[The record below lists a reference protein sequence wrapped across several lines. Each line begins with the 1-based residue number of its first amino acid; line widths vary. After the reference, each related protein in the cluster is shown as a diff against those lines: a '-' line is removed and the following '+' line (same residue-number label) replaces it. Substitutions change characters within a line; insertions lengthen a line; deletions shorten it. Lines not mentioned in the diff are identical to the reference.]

1 MHEHMNEL
9 VGYKALPSNIRNFQ
23 LNITMGNCTSSTTVE
38 LQQLPVPGH
47 SGPIQIHT
55 GEGKLAKYYSLTD
68 SEVPYFINFINDT
81 DENYFFGV
89 YKQFPDS
96 PKIKSIAWQVRRVS
110 KRGSVPTTSNVCWTM
125 PSYGIAIANWDQ
137 NQKGYMDSQKVDAD
151 LGNVYEVVS
160 EDEFPNIDPKPIGT
174 TSPGLIV
181 FENNTKTPNAMDL
194 DMGFTEANNIIAI
207 IPKVGSGYKVVFD
220 VHPAYYVSLYRNIK
234 LGQLVD
240 SGIVLGPV
248 KVEFKDGGKRSIG
261 VKAYM
266 ENGLCKLKVVP

>member
-38 LQQLPVPGH
+38 LQQLPVPGYY
-47 SGPIQIHT
+47 GPIQIHT

-110 KRGSVPTTSNVCWTM
+110 KRGSIPTTSKVSWTM
-125 PSYGIAIANWDQ
+125 SYGIAIANWDQ
-137 NQKGYMDSQKVDAD
+137 NQKRYTGTQKVDAD
-151 LGNVYEVVS
+151 LGDVYEVVS
-160 EDEFPNIDPKPIGT
+160 KDDLPNIDPKSTGST
-174 TSPGLIV
+174 LPGQIL
-181 FENNTKTPNAMDL
+181 FENNTKNPAMNVH
-194 DMGFTEANNIIAI
+194 MGFTVANNIIAI
-207 IPKVGSGYKVVFD
+207 QSEVHSGNKAIFN

-234 LGQLVD
+234 LGQLVT
-240 SGIVLGPV
+240 SGVVFGPV
-248 KVEFKDGGKRSIG
+248 EVEFKNGLTSIG
-261 VKAYM
+261 VEAYM
-266 ENGLCKLKVVP
+266 DNGSYKLEVVP